1 MDLQK
6 SSPLELGQ
14 IYKQWKLVSN
24 SFAKWLKT
32 FYYYGYIPLIIL
44 LGELVLNSNR
54 FQIVFVPLFVVDS
67 TSGQTTV
74 PPTQRGLTFWI
85 SIVFPFI
92 GGDAGEAK

>member
-1 MDLQK
+1 MDVEK
-6 SSPLELGQ
+6 SSPFELGQ

-24 SFAKWLKT
+24 SFGKWLKT

-44 LGELVLNSNR
+44 LG
-54 FQIVFVPLFVVDS
+54 
-67 TSGQTTV
+67 QTTV
-74 PPTQRGLTFWI
+74 QPSQRGLTFWI